1 MRGWGTD
8 TKTNLVMPLFI
19 EAACIILQG
28 ESMNTKRLLF
38 VTYHDDTSNEGISYA
53 LDLAKTMNDSVEVVL
68 IYKRKVLERFEDMM
82 TVVTYAEANDHK
94 TARELIS
101 EDYRRQNGDYE
112 KHVALLKEMGLR
124 KGVNVEVSTAAMDT
138 LSAVRNL
145 LRQNSR
151 IDMVLVGP
159 TIAEEGSLNVK
170 ALKKLVQ
177 RASRPV
183 VMMTRQTNA
192 A

>member
-1 MRGWGTD
+1 
-8 TKTNLVMPLFI
+8 
-19 EAACIILQG
+19 
-28 ESMNTKRLLF
+28 MNTKRLLF
-38 VTYHDDTSNEGISYA
+38 VTYHDDESNEGISYA
-53 LDLAKTMNDSVEVVL
+53 LDLARTMNDSVEVLL

-101 EDYRRQNGDYE
+101 EDYRRRNEDYE
-112 KHVALLKEMGLR
+112 KRVALLKEMGLR
-124 KGVNVEVSTAAMDT
+124 KGVNVEVGTAAMDT

-170 ALKKLVQ
+170 ALKKLAQ